1 VKDQLYLSNYIKINT
16 KLLDQEM
23 SILDIIFWQLAIFSN
38 GYFHP
43 EHTAFLQAIMPL
55 NVNTSTP

>member
-1 VKDQLYLSNYIKINT
+1 MKINK

-55 NVNTSTP
+55 NVNTTT